1 VKVEYIHTKTIE
13 EASELM
19 LAHENEFIEGILY
32 DLNNSVMMLG
42 NFVNDAPSKKVL
54 ITMCNKINTEYR
66 LYVMLRQLSKSLRRS
81 TLYSIGIS
89 LGSSSTLKVS

>member
-19 LAHENEFIEGILY
+19 LAHENEFIEGIMY

-42 NFVNDAPSKKVL
+42 NFVNDAPTKKVL
-54 ITMCNKINTEYR
+54 ITMRAQIKSEYK
-66 LYVMLRQLSKSLRRS
+66 LYAMFR
-81 TLYSIGIS
+81 
-89 LGSSSTLKVS
+89 